1 MSKGKSNRA
10 VKDRMI
16 SLYGKKCFIEELR
29 LRTKEEVEADL
40 KKYKKSKRADL
51 MSLTYHHIKERC
63 KGGEASI
70 ENGAILRNINH
81 IWFNSLS
88 KSEQARINNLF
99 IKYKN
104 KLNNINNKINLVV
117 AELDGGTG
125 EVVQGTVIDMVDKN
139 KDNFSEEEVLSLP
152 VHDINN
158 IELYKKYIELRR
170 KRQREKWQGY
180 TWGTDNNSNRYND
193 DDEGR

>member
-16 SLYGKKCFIEELR
+16 SLYGKKCFIEELG

-104 KLNNINNKINLVV
+104 NINNKINLVV

-125 EVVQGTVIDMVDKN
+125 EVVQGAAIDIIDMVDKN
-139 KDNFSEEEVLSLP
+139 KKEEALSLP
-152 VHDINN
+152 VHNINN
-158 IELYKKYIELRR
+158 INLTDELYKKYIELRR
-170 KRQREKWQGY
+170 KRQRDKWQGY
-180 TWGTDNNSNRYND
+180 TWGRSD